1 MVLLVVKNLLP
12 NAGDLRDTGLI
23 SGFGRFPGEGN
34 GNPLQYSGLENP
46 MDRGA
51 WRATVHSVAKRWTL
65 LKRLSMQATVHKGSL
80 FSTPSP
86 VVLPLIFILPIL
98 IGVQWYFILV
108 FICTSLV
115 ASDAEH
121 LFLCIF
127 AICIWMKC
135 LFMSFA
141 HFLTELYFFF
151 F

>member
-1 MVLLVVKNLLP
+1 MLPVVKNLLA